1 MTHDAAGSRAGAAG
15 AAGEAGRSGPV
26 PRTPEPQ
33 GPRCSPSTVILI
45 GALLTAGLVVLATH
59 PRVTGLSTGSSASEP
74 TLAALPAAELAAA
87 MPTLDPA
94 TSQQP
99 VAEAKSCKAPLAF
112 VSVRKQP
119 GTPGGMIR
127 IRSGSYLSPA
137 FNVTEAPQRI
147 AIPYPAPY
155 PTGRGALF
163 VIGEASGVSINLTPG
178 WSVQTLNG
186 AAPINVVWTP
196 GNPC

>member
-1 MTHDAAGSRAGAAG
+1 MTHEVAESGAGPTGTPGA
-15 AAGEAGRSGPV
+15 AGRSGPST
-26 PRTPEPQ
+26 RAPEPK
-33 GPRCSPSTVILI
+33 GPRSSPGTVILI
-45 GALLTAGLVVLATH
+45 GALLTAGVVVLAAH
-59 PRVTGLSTGSSASEP
+59 PRVTGLSTASSAEP
-74 TLAALPAAELAAA
+74 TLAALPASELAAA

-112 VSVRKQP
+112 VSVRKHP

-127 IRSGSYLSPA
+127 IRSGNYLSPA
-137 FNVTEAPQRI
+137 FNLTEAPQRI

-155 PTGRGALF
+155 ATGRGALF
-163 VIGEASGVSINLTPG
+163 VIGEASGMSIYLTPG
-178 WSVQTLNG
+178 WSTQTLNG

>member
-1 MTHDAAGSRAGAAG
+1 MTHETAESGAGPTGTPGA
-15 AAGEAGRSGPV
+15 AGRSGPL
-26 PRTPEPQ
+26 PRAPEPK
-33 GPRCSPSTVILI
+33 GPPRWSPGTVILI
-45 GALLTAGLVVLATH
+45 GALLTAGSVVLALH
-59 PRVTGLSTGSSASEP
+59 PRVTGSTASSASEP
-74 TLAALPAAELAAA
+74 TLAALPAGELAAA

-127 IRSGSYLSPA
+127 VRSGNYLSPA
-137 FNVTEAPQRI
+137 FNLTDAPQRI

-155 PTGRGALF
+155 AAGRGALF
-163 VIGEASGVSINLTPG
+163 VIGEASGVTIHLTPG
-178 WSVQTLNG
+178 WATQTLNG